1 MMSMLNQTAARLPRF
16 GLQAVVSS
24 ILALAASIVTLGIL
38 FGPTLVGWSKALLV
52 AWREGRWD
60 WWLVFRSFSWSNVA
74 LGYIIILYLVL
85 TAAVTNAALGLAAGH
100 GFRLDAVPV
109 CEPVYMAATIL
120 ITSALYL
127 PVAYLGFMVAD
138 HTQRGLLANITESAR
153 LAGRLALSTLAVVV
167 LMGASMVFDCTWR
180 EYGFILGHVW
190 WVLLILPLVSLYE
203 SSRSVGE
210 AATSV

>member
-1 MMSMLNQTAARLPRF
+1 MLNQTAARLPRF

-24 ILALAASIVTLGIL
+24 ILAIAASIVTLGIL

-74 LGYIIILYLVL
+74 MGYIVILYIVL
-85 TAAVTNAALGLAAGH
+85 TAALTNAALGLAAGH
-100 GFRLDAVPV
+100 GFRLEAVPV
-109 CEPVYMAATIL
+109 CEPVYLAATIL
-120 ITSALYL
+120 MTSILIL

-138 HTQRGLLANITESAR
+138 QTQRGLVANITESTR
-153 LAGRLALSTLAVVV
+153 LAGRLALSTLAVAV
-167 LMGASMVFDCTWR
+167 LMGMPSVFDCTWG
-180 EYGFILGHVW
+180 EVGSILGHVW